1 MFDILLERG
10 INSLCMIENRFEIDW
25 GIIEID
31 IVEWGRGQNQKLQ
44 ESSLVKPDST
54 FHTFFTPMQSVQFS
68 VQENEF
74 LQLLIL
80 TPTAFGKLLFCSH
93 LIDFYA
99 FFLQKVRKW
108 TIF

>member
-10 INSLCMIENRFEIDW
+10 INSLRVIENRLEIDW
-25 GIIEID
+25 DIIEID
-31 IVEWGRGQNQKLQ
+31 IVEKGRGQNQKLQ

-54 FHTFFTPMQSVQFS
+54 FHAFFTPMQSVQFS

-80 TPTAFGKLLFCSH
+80 SPTAFGN
-93 LIDFYA
+93 LIDFHA
-99 FFLQKVRKW
+99 FSC
-108 TIF
+108 IFCKM

>member
-10 INSLCMIENRFEIDW
+10 INHLRVIENRLEIDW
-25 GIIEID
+25 GIIEIY
-31 IVEWGRGQNQKLQ
+31 IVEYGRGQNQKLQ

-54 FHTFFTPMQSVQFS
+54 FHTFFTPMQFS

-80 TPTAFGKLLFCSH
+80 APTAFGKRLFCSH
-93 LIDFYA
+93 LIDFHA
-99 FFLQKVRKW
+99 FFCKM
-108 TIF
+108 